1 MNQPTIVSDQT
12 GMAQPDTG
20 MFSGFGV
27 IFRKEI
33 REWNA
38 TRRTVFAAAT
48 ATLLAAAG
56 PVGYW
61 IYKGGLHAGRI
72 ALSGTN
78 YEVIVALPSVI
89 LSTLGLFMVI
99 AMTMGII
106 VREQDLGT
114 LQWVFTKPLSRVG
127 LVLAKWLAN
136 SAMTILA
143 IVVIPT
149 IISFGI
155 IDAMFG
161 LHDRGDPILGMV
173 GVAVLF
179 VFQCALSCG
188 ISGIFNSTTAVA
200 GISFA
205 LFFLPILVAPY
216 FNDWVR
222 LIPTQISTVASN
234 IAAGE
239 SLENWDYATIA
250 STVLIT
256 VVLIV
261 FAARKLSTR
270 EYR

>member
-33 REWNA
+33 RESNA
-38 TRRTVFAAAT
+38 TPPDGVCSGAT

-114 LQWVFTKPLSRVG
+114 LQWVFTKPLSAGRAGAGEVAG
-127 LVLAKWLAN
+127 QQRDDD
-136 SAMTILA
+136 
-143 IVVIPT
+143 P
-149 IISFGI
+149 G
-155 IDAMFG
+155 
-161 LHDRGDPILGMV
+161 DRGDPNHHQLRNHRRH
-173 GVAVLF
+173 A
-179 VFQCALSCG
+179 
-188 ISGIFNSTTAVA
+188 
-200 GISFA
+200 
-205 LFFLPILVAPY
+205 
-216 FNDWVR
+216 R
-222 LIPTQISTVASN
+222 
-234 IAAGE
+234 
-239 SLENWDYATIA
+239 
-250 STVLIT
+250 
-256 VVLIV
+256 
-261 FAARKLSTR
+261 AARPG
-270 EYR
+270 